1 MLSVRKAALRKNSSI
16 LKKIIVVISL
26 FLMAIAI
33 IVSVAG
39 VIHMCNIVESMRK
52 VKAVVESL
60 SEQDS
65 YAIKFRG
72 VEICVK
78 ATEHGNKVYSVRND
92 DNAAGYVVIKE
103 NKCYINVMGMKNE
116 WIMVPAEDVYADV
129 ADTKLDVT
137 SLFIRSALNN
147 IGISFDE
154 FNEAVR
160 NIAGIDK
167 YRIKVTNK
175 GAEFNNG
182 SSLLNDNVSF
192 GRIYGIRITS
202 DGIFCNSELNS
213 IKVDNSGN
221 IAVETDKGE
230 LEYSMENTGNTFQYI
245 EKNVDNISYDLK
257 QDNERYEKFINAYE
271 KGSTIFDSLK
281 EAFKK

>member
-192 GRIYGIRITS
+192 RRIYGIRITS

-230 LEYSMENTGNTFQYI
+230 LEYSMANTGNTLQYI